1 MGMTDKIQQI
11 LETSSSA
18 RIEGGVC
25 VSWILVSEWVDAEG
39 NIWLEEN
46 RTADMPEWRRMGI
59 LNYVLTAEDIDE

>member
-1 MGMTDKIQQI
+1 MGMTDKIQQV
-11 LETSSSA
+11 LETSPSA
-18 RIEGGVC
+18 RVEGGVC

-59 LNYVLTAEDIDE
+59 LNYVLTAEDIE